1 MIIRFTFYSQL
12 YKKNKKFMVKERD
25 YGIVDFKEADLKR
38 ANLEVANLRAA
49 NLREVN
55 LEEAD
60 LSYTQRDSSCK
71 GQP

>member
-12 YKKNKKFMVKERD
+12 YKKNKKLVVKEMD
-25 YGIVDFKEADLKR
+25 SGIVDFKEADLKR

-71 GQP
+71 GQH